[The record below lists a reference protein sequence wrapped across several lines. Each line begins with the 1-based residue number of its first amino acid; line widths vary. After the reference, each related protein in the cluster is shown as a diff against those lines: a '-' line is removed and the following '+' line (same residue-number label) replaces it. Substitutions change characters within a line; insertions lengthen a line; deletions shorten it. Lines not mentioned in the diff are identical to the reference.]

1 VFDDDCWGNTTDIY
15 SCAAMNGVQPEIVQR
30 AEELILLAARGEDL
44 VAACSIIPE
53 AEVVEL
59 EEAVS
64 SISYSTYFSLI
75 QW

>member
-1 VFDDDCWGNTTDIY
+1 
-15 SCAAMNGVQPEIVQR
+15 MNGVQPEIVQR

-53 AEVVEL
+53 SEVVEL

-64 SISYSTYFSLI
+64 SISYSTCFSLI